1 MPKFLRSILAF
12 LGLVKKYEPVVKE
25 AVKDA
30 KPLVKDLL
38 DKQGK

>member
-1 MPKFLRSILAF
+1 MPAFLRKLLQF
-12 LGLVKKYEPVVKE
+12 LGLIKKYEPVVKE

-38 DKQGK
+38 DKQAK

>member
-1 MPKFLRSILAF
+1 MPKFLRKLLAF
-12 LGLVKKYEPVVKE
+12 LGLVEKYRPVVVE

-38 DKQGK
+38 KK